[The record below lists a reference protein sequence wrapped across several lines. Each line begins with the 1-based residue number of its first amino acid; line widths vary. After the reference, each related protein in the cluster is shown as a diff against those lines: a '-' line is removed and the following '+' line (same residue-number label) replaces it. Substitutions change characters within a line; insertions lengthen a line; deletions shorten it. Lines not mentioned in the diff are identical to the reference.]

1 MSSLQILHEVPGPA
15 LTLAPRWIERLEY
28 ILLGASFG
36 DTAGYDIGYNVSW
49 LDPGEKQLTDLA
61 KAADGVQVC
70 LS

>member
-1 MSSLQILHEVPGPA
+1 MKIIEEQLAFPSGTATAQLVSVLHELPP
-15 LTLAPRWIERLEY
+15 P
-28 ILLGASFG
+28 